1 MHRSII
7 SALAVAALAGSA
19 PAYAQTSSY
28 DTYGGKGQVEQEVER
43 GSTTPATP
51 SGNSPQ
57 TTTPNTPVT
66 ATPQAPVTPVREVPK
81 GTLPFTGFDI
91 GLLLVGGGV
100 LLGLGVAMRRLSR
113 PRGADTA

>member
-1 MHRSII
+1 MPRSII
-7 SALAVAALAGSA
+7 TALAVAALAGSA

-57 TTTPNTPVT
+57 TTPNTPVT
-66 ATPQAPVTPVREVPK
+66 ATPQAPPTPVRTVPK

-91 GLLLVGGGV
+91 GLLLAGGGV
-100 LLGLGVAMRRLSR
+100 LLGLGIALRRLSR
-113 PRGADTA
+113 PRGAGTA